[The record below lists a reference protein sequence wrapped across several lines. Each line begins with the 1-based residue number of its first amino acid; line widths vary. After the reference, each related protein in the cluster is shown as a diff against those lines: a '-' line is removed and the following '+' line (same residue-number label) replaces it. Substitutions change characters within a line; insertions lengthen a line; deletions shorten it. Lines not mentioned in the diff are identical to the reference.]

1 MMMQTGLVIADF
13 TACDALVS
21 TEIERAIEATPE
33 GRVLAVIYDLP
44 RDWGTTYPW
53 ESMVSSVILKDPLL
67 RSSEP
72 DWQILSTLAIRCCK
86 VGGKNRK
93 VTREIGVAL
102 FAKKG
107 SKAYKRRGS
116 TTKKVT
122 TSSQLETLHPAFTRD
137 VANNVWHLSSSNPIS
152 EIKHR
157 LTALLTWSDES
168 TLCFRKGRRMTVSH
182 DSLDLDIALIGV
194 PTKVL
199 YTW

>member
-1 MMMQTGLVIADF
+1 MTLQTGLVIADF
-13 TACDALVS
+13 TDLDVLVNS
-21 TEIERAIEATPE
+21 EIERAMDATPE

-44 RDWGTTYPW
+44 GDWITSYPW
-53 ESMVSSVILKDPLL
+53 ESVVSSLVLQDPLL
-67 RSSEP
+67 RSADP
-72 DWQILSTLAIRCCK
+72 DWQILSTLAVRCCK
-86 VGGKNRK
+86 VGGKDRK

-116 TTKKVT
+116 TTKKVAA
-122 TSSQLETLHPAFTRD
+122 SSQLETLHPAFTRD

-152 EIKHR
+152 EIKNR

-168 TLCFRKGRRMTVSH
+168 TLCFRKGKKITLSH
-182 DSLDLDIALIGV
+182 DSLNLNISLIGV

-199 YTW
+199 YEW